1 MKYVQSLQGI
11 HQSKIIDYVL
21 LSLLLTLNIFQTFSS
36 AFNVNIEQV
45 NIFFGITV
53 VVFSC
58 HCKWHHKRDLLKQP
72 IN

>member
-58 HCKWHHKRDLLKQP
+58 HCKWYHRRDLLKQP